1 VGESFFAVGGPWTR
15 CSALWL
21 TGIGEGGE
29 AWLLGVELF
38 WRPAFRGVYGAGE
51 SRKSNDEWMMDATPF
66 LVADLF
72 SLCNFGHNRL
82 IFSDI
87 VPHL

>member
-1 VGESFFAVGGPWTR
+1 VDESFFAVGGPWAR

-38 WRPAFRGVYGAGE
+38 WRPAYQGVYGE
-51 SRKSNDEWMMDATPF
+51 SSKVDDGCTPF
-66 LVADLF
+66 LVSDLF
-72 SLCNFGHNRL
+72 RLCNFGHNRL